1 MKRICVFTGTRAD
14 YGLLKPLMEKM
25 RDDNQLDLKLL
36 VSGMHLYPEFGL
48 TVNQIEEDSF
58 YIDEQVRMLVGPDTS
73 AGLCKSMGFGLM
85 EYADAIERIN
95 PDGMVI
101 LGDRFEAFAAAI
113 ACFTLKVPIFHIHGG
128 ELSSG
133 AMDDAFRHCITKMS
147 HLHFTCAAAY
157 QTRVI
162 QLGEHPGRVFNVGAL
177 GVENIKNMSLLSEDD
192 IKKDMGL
199 SIQDKYLLVTFH
211 PETLG
216 QMDGKI
222 QFQELLGSFADNK
235 CDNYKIVFTKA
246 NADVSG
252 RRINQMIDGFETKNK
267 NRVRSFA
274 SMGQLRYLSAMKYAS
289 AVVGNSS
296 SGIIEAPSFKV
307 PVINIG
313 DRQKGRI
320 RADNIIDCRTCKTDI
335 EQALKK
341 GLSKEFKASLLT
353 MESPFEKENTA
364 ENIKT
369 IIMGYDSMDLKK
381 EFYTVFNG
389 IEIKS

>member
-1 MKRICVFTGTRAD
+1 MKKICVFTGTRAD
-14 YGLLKPLMEKM
+14 YGLLKPLMENL
-25 RDDNQLDLKLL
+25 RDDSQLDMKIL

-48 TVNQIEEDSF
+48 TVNQIEEDNF
-58 YIDEQVRMLVGPDTS
+58 HIDERVKMLVGPDTS

-101 LGDRFEAFAAAI
+101 LGDRFEALSVAI
-113 ACFTLKVPIFHIHGG
+113 ACFTSKVPIFHIHGG

-133 AMDDAFRHCITKMS
+133 TMDDAFRHCITKMS
-147 HLHFTCAAAY
+147 HLHFTCAEAY
-157 QTRVI
+157 QKRVI
-162 QLGEHPGRVFNVGAL
+162 QLGEHPDRVFNVGAL
-177 GVENIKNMSLLSEDD
+177 GVENIKKLSLLGEYD

-199 SIQDKYLLVTFH
+199 DIQDKYLLVTFH

-222 QFQELLGSFADNK
+222 QFQELLDLFVDNK
-235 CDNYKIVFTKA
+235 CSNYKVIFTKA

-252 RRINQMIDGFETKNK
+252 RRINQMIDGFESKHK

-313 DRQKGRI
+313 DRQEGRI
-320 RADNIIDCRTCKTDI
+320 RADNIIDCRICKTDI
-335 EQALKK
+335 EQALEK
-341 GLSKEFKASLLT
+341 GLSKVFKASLLT
-353 MESPFEKENTA
+353 MESPFEKINTA

-369 IIMGYDSMDLKK
+369 IITGYDSMDLKK
-381 EFYTVFNG
+381 EFYTV
-389 IEIKS
+389 